1 MIRYRPFFPNSSFYP
16 CSAFDGYFMRLINS
30 QPDKFKTANFVH
42 VDIGDYSIINP
53 GDIEKTSDLFA
64 KFKSK
69 LNEIPYYNFEST
81 PLGIEQIT
89 NKDLP
94 LVSFYDNQLLEVR
107 QKIQY
112 LESEIRRIKESEEIK
127 KDDFIFS
134 EADGLEFFLLP
145 EVEEKKEKQINDRFL
160 YTLYR
165 GTKKAIFKGKQG
177 HNTIYVMFVLADA
190 FEFYEKIYFEQRV
203 IPTIF
208 AEKYGKVDFRTE
220 IIQGN
225 LSSKWIISDKLSPG
239 DEIIGYQREEINLH
253 TRWDHSM
260 AIFKRL

>member
-1 MIRYRPFFPNSSFYP
+1 MIRYRPFFPNSLFSRYG
-16 CSAFDGYFMRLINS
+16 AFDGYFMRLINS

-42 VDIGDYSIINP
+42 VDSIINR
-53 GDIEKTSDLFA
+53 IAKTSDLFA

-69 LNEIPYYNFEST
+69 LDEIPYYNFEST

-145 EVEEKKEKQINDRFL
+145 EV
-160 YTLYR
+160 
-165 GTKKAIFKGKQG
+165 
-177 HNTIYVMFVLADA
+177 
-190 FEFYEKIYFEQRV
+190 
-203 IPTIF
+203 
-208 AEKYGKVDFRTE
+208 
-220 IIQGN
+220 
-225 LSSKWIISDKLSPG
+225 
-239 DEIIGYQREEINLH
+239 
-253 TRWDHSM
+253 
-260 AIFKRL
+260 